1 MGEVKNMKVD
11 FIDNDHVF
19 IDKRQFV
26 SLERFGQLKKDLTKP
41 QKPADNYFKNTT
53 AVIERFNIAADCC
66 YDDDKY
72 DKNAEFI
79 KIADF
84 ELAKALVLDNRGM
97 ALKVAQMILAYHG
110 INDVKVKFE

>member
-1 MGEVKNMKVD
+1 MSYKIFEHD
-11 FIDNDHVF
+11 P
-19 IDKRQFV
+19 
-26 SLERFGQLKKDLTKP
+26 LLLPYEKDIELRM
-41 QKPADNYFKNTT
+41 DNYFKNTT
-53 AVIERFNIAADCC
+53 AVIEQFNIAVDCC
-66 YDDDKY
+66 YDDDEY

-79 KIADF
+79 KIVDF